1 MKTKL
6 LSVSLLMMVSVMM
19 SVDISAQVI
28 EATCAEVIAGEDGQV
43 YRVTGRVVSIA
54 NTNYGNWYLEDETGQ
69 IYIYGTVD
77 KNGKYPKSTSWEMFG
92 INEGDMVTVQGPKS
106 TYKGNAELVD
116 VQVLSPMTLFSDEN
130 HFIEWEATDIVCRFY
145 CEGNDYSIDIPE
157 KDRSW
162 LTVKSRTEGHDPV
175 VTIGVKE
182 NEGPY
187 HWAGVTFSTI
197 IGGEKYEIKVT
208 IIQYGYRFKA
218 FTDEGVEMS
227 FRIGNY
233 STEEKK
239 ECNVE
244 GGIFIDHIQYN
255 SNNEYEYLSML
266 PINNRAI
273 VIDTLTEGR
282 ITIPSQVNGY
292 TVTYIQKGSF
302 WKCRNITSVIIPANV
317 SIIRHSVFQE
327 CTNLEEVIFL
337 GATGDIRFGAFCRCP
352 NLKKI
357 VRYSADPG
365 QKIAENAF
373 YYSNEDMEDNSVYD
387 RVTLYVPFGAKSVY
401 QQVAPWSFFKN
412 IVEMGETG
420 IEPIL
425 QFGYS
430 PYNKSTY
437 DIQGRKVKTM
447 GKPGVYIIEG
457 RKLVVK

>member
-1 MKTKL
+1 
-6 LSVSLLMMVSVMM
+6 
-19 SVDISAQVI
+19 
-28 EATCAEVIAGEDGQV
+28 
-43 YRVTGRVVSIA
+43 
-54 NTNYGNWYLEDETGQ
+54 
-69 IYIYGTVD
+69 
-77 KNGKYPKSTSWEMFG
+77 
-92 INEGDMVTVQGPKS
+92 
-106 TYKGNAELVD
+106 
-116 VQVLSPMTLFSDEN
+116 
-130 HFIEWEATDIVCRFY
+130 
-145 CEGNDYSIDIPE
+145 
-157 KDRSW
+157 
-162 LTVKSRTEGHDPV
+162 
-175 VTIGVKE
+175 
-182 NEGPY
+182 
-187 HWAGVTFSTI
+187 
-197 IGGEKYEIKVT
+197 
-208 IIQYGYRFKA
+208 
-218 FTDEGVEMS
+218 MS

-244 GGIFIDHIQYN
+244 GGIFVDHIQYN

-282 ITIPSQVNGY
+282 ITIPSQVMGY